1 MKSSISG
8 IWPFTELGAGGAK
21 LTIWYMSAVTFSP
34 LKGAAPVSISYR
46 ITPREKM
53 SER

>member
-8 IWPFTELGAGGAK
+8 TARFTALGAGGAK

-34 LKGAAPVSISYR
+34 LNGAAPVSIS
-46 ITPREKM
+46 
-53 SER
+53 